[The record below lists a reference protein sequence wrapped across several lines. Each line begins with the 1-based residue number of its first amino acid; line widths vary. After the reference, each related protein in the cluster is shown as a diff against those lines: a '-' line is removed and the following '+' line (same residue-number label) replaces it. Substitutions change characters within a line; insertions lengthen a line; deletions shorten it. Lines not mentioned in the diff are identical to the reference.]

1 MPIPAATT
9 PTAPGRP
16 ELVIGRRS
24 GVTRLPVVLLLPLA
38 GGDLVL
44 ATRDTWPV
52 AKDLFCAELE
62 AWPEDAEVIE
72 RVPVASC
79 RRVGASVQLVLERTQ
94 RRRSLFVWTSKRGRP
109 LIFWRSER
117 SMKATRPGIRTPSAR
132 GLDGPLTVAVDL
144 RERYAWRFKGV
155 PVTLERRRLPVGDYG
170 VFEGER
176 LVAVVERKRL
186 EEFAGAAVQGQLQLL
201 MAELATMP
209 RAAIVIEGRL
219 SQLVKGDLRTRP
231 GWLLNL
237 VAALQAAYPNVP
249 LLFAETGPL
258 AADLAYRWLSA
269 ALRLARAHAAGEA
282 VPEVLAAALGPSY
295 GPSYGPSASLGD
307 AGRDAGALSD
317 ATGLDPGAPPDAA
330 AGLREAPLFAAPE
343 RVEVAR
349 ASTSPDRAGRQD
361 DALTRA
367 RGGEAVTIKEHAE
380 RHGITSATASLDLR
394 ELERRGLLRAH
405 GQRRSLR
412 FTAAG

>member
-1 MPIPAATT
+1 MSTPPATD
-9 PTAPGRP
+9 RS
-16 ELVIGRRS
+16 ELVIGRRADA
-24 GVTRLPVVLLLPLA
+24 TRLPVVLALPLA
-38 GGDLVL
+38 GGTLVL
-44 ATRDTWPV
+44 ATRAEWPV
-52 AKDLFCAELE
+52 SKDLFCAELAE
-62 AWPEDAEVIE
+62 WPEDAEVIE

-79 RRVGASVQLVLERTQ
+79 RRVGASVQLVLERNQ
-94 RRRSLFVWTSKRGRP
+94 RRRSLFVWTSKQGRP

-117 SMKATRPGIRTPSAR
+117 SMKATRPGIRTPTAR
-132 GLDGPLTVAVDL
+132 GLDGPLTLVVDV
-144 RERYAWRFKGV
+144 RERYGWRFAGL

-209 RAAIVIEGRL
+209 RAAVVIEGRL
-219 SQLVKGDLRTRP
+219 SQLLKGDVRTRP

-269 ALRLARAHAAGEA
+269 SLRLARAQGAGET
-282 VPEVLAAALGPSY
+282 VPDTLA
-295 GPSYGPSASLGD
+295 ASLGP
-307 AGRDAGALSD
+307 AYGALPS
-317 ATGLDPGAPPDAA
+317 APEAAAGDAA
-330 AGLREAPLFAAPE
+330 AALREAPLFAATQ
-343 RVEVAR
+343 RVEVGRDTASLDREGRQREALAR
-349 ASTSPDRAGRQD
+349 ARAG
-361 DALTRA
+361 APL
-367 RGGEAVTIKEHAE
+367 TIKEHAE
-380 RHGITSATASLDLR
+380 RHGVTAATAALDLR
-394 ELERRGLLRAH
+394 DLERRGLLEAH

-412 FTAAG
+412 FTAAA

>member
-1 MPIPAATT
+1 MSTRAA
-9 PTAPGRP
+9 AARP
-16 ELVIGRRS
+16 ELVIGRRAS
-24 GVTRLPVVLLLPLA
+24 ATRLPVVLALPLA
-38 GGDLVL
+38 GGTLVL
-44 ATRDTWPV
+44 GTRATWPV
-52 AKDLFCAELE
+52 SKDLFCAELAE
-62 AWPEDAEVIE
+62 WPEDTEVIE

-79 RRVGASVQLVLERTQ
+79 RRVGASVQLVLERNQ
-94 RRRSLFVWTSKRGRP
+94 RRRSLFVWTSKQGRP

-117 SMKATRPGIRTPSAR
+117 SMKATRPGIRTPTAR
-132 GLDGPLTVAVDL
+132 GLDGPLTVVVDV
-144 RERYAWRFKGV
+144 RERYGWRFAGL

-209 RAAIVIEGRL
+209 RAAVVIEGRL
-219 SQLVKGDLRTRP
+219 SQLVKGDMKTRP

-269 ALRLARAHAAGEA
+269 SLRLARAQGAGET
-282 VPEVLAAALGPSY
+282 VPDTLA
-295 GPSYGPSASLGD
+295 ASLGP
-307 AGRDAGALSD
+307 AYGALPS
-317 ATGLDPGAPPDAA
+317 APEAAAGDAA
-330 AGLREAPLFAAPE
+330 AALREAPLFAATQ
-343 RVEVAR
+343 RVEVGRDTASLDREGRQREALAR
-349 ASTSPDRAGRQD
+349 ARAG
-361 DALTRA
+361 APL
-367 RGGEAVTIKEHAE
+367 TIKEHAE
-380 RHGITSATASLDLR
+380 RHGVTAATAALDLR
-394 ELERRGLLRAH
+394 DLERRGLLEGH

-412 FTAAG
+412 FTAAA

>member
-1 MPIPAATT
+1 MSTHEDAAR
-9 PTAPGRP
+9 A
-16 ELVIGRRS
+16 ELVIGRRADA
-24 GVTRLPVVLLLPLA
+24 TRLPVVLALPLA
-38 GGDLVL
+38 GGTLVL
-44 ATRDTWPV
+44 ATRAAWPV
-52 AKDLFCAELE
+52 SKDLFCAELAE
-62 AWPEDAEVIE
+62 WPEDTEVIE

-79 RRVGASVQLVLERTQ
+79 RRVGASVQLVLERKQ
-94 RRRSLFVWTSKRGRP
+94 RRRSLFVWTSKHGRP

-117 SMKATRPGIRTPSAR
+117 SMKATRPGIRTPTAR
-132 GLDGPLTVAVDL
+132 GLDGPLALVVDV
-144 RERYAWRFKGV
+144 RERYGWRFAGL

-209 RAAIVIEGRL
+209 RAAVMIEGRL
-219 SQLVKGDLRTRP
+219 SQLLKGELKTRP

-269 ALRLARAHAAGEA
+269 SLRLARAQSAGET
-282 VPEVLAAALGPSY
+282 VPDTLAEALGPSY
-295 GPSYGPSASLGD
+295 GAASPE
-307 AGRDAGALSD
+307 
-317 ATGLDPGAPPDAA
+317 ATASDAA
-330 AGLREAPLFAAPE
+330 AALRETPLFAATQ
-343 RVEVAR
+343 RVEVAQGAASLDR
-349 ASTSPDRAGRQD
+349 ASRQRDALARARAG
-361 DALTRA
+361 ATL
-367 RGGEAVTIKEHAE
+367 TIKEHAE
-380 RHGITSATASLDLR
+380 RHGVTAATASFDLR
-394 ELERRGLLRAH
+394 DLERRGLLEAH

-412 FTAAG
+412 FTAAA

>member
-1 MPIPAATT
+1 MSAHAAV
-9 PTAPGRP
+9 ARA
-16 ELVIGRRS
+16 ELVIGRRADA
-24 GVTRLPVVLLLPLA
+24 TRLPVVLALPLA
-38 GGDLVL
+38 GGTLVL
-44 ATRDTWPV
+44 ATRAEWPV
-52 AKDLFCAELE
+52 SKDLYCAELTE
-62 AWPEDAEVIE
+62 WPEDAEVIE

-79 RRVGASVQLVLERTQ
+79 RRVGASVQLVLERNQ
-94 RRRSLFVWTSKRGRP
+94 RRRSLFVWTSKGGRP

-117 SMKATRPGIRTPSAR
+117 SMKATRPGIRTPTAR
-132 GLDGPLTVAVDL
+132 GLDGPLTLVVDV
-144 RERYAWRFKGV
+144 RERYGWRFAGL

-209 RAAIVIEGRL
+209 RAAVVIEGRL

-269 ALRLARAHAAGEA
+269 SLRLARAQGAGET
-282 VPEVLAAALGPSY
+282 VPDTLAEALGPSY
-295 GPSYGPSASLGD
+295 GV
-307 AGRDAGALSD
+307 
-317 ATGLDPGAPPDAA
+317 GAPEAAASDAA
-330 AGLREAPLFAAPE
+330 AALREAPLFAATQH
-343 RVEVAR
+343 VEVAQDS
-349 ASTSPDRAGRQD
+349 ASLDRAGRQR

-367 RGGEAVTIKEHAE
+367 RDGATLTLKEHAE
-380 RHGITSATASLDLR
+380 RHGVTAATASLDLR
-394 ELERRGLLRAH
+394 DLERRGLLEAH

-412 FTAAG
+412 FTATA

>member
-1 MPIPAATT
+1 MPTPAATT

-38 GGDLVL
+38 GGALML

-79 RRVGASVQLVLERTQ
+79 RRVGASVQLVLERAQ

-117 SMKATRPGIRTPSAR
+117 SMKATRPGIRTPTAR

-144 RERYAWRFKGV
+144 RERYAWRFKGL

-201 MAELATMP
+201 LAELATMP
-209 RAAIVIEGRL
+209 RAAVVIEGRL

-258 AADLAYRWLSA
+258 AADLSYRWLSA

-282 VPEVLAAALGPSY
+282 VPEALTAALGPGY
-295 GPSYGPSASLGD
+295 GPRGSWRD
-307 AGRDAGALSD
+307 TAGQAA
-317 ATGLDPGAPPDAA
+317 GAPPDAA
-330 AGLREAPLFAAPE
+330 VGLRDAPLFAATE
-343 RVEVAR
+343 RVEVVR
-349 ASTSPDRAGRQD
+349 GSTSLGRAGRQD
-361 DALTRA
+361 DALARA
-367 RGGEAVTIKEHAE
+367 RAGETLTLKDHAE
-380 RHGITSATASLDLR
+380 RHAITRATASLDLR
-394 ELERRGLLRAH
+394 ELEQQGLLRAH

-412 FTAAG
+412 FTAPG